1 LIGANMPSVLSEISF
16 LSNPTDETLLKKGE
30 HRNRVV
36 EGLYHGIEK
45 YLQNLNS
52 LSFNATKPEALR

>member
-1 LIGANMPSVLSEISF
+1 MLSEISF
-16 LSNPTDETLLKKGE
+16 ISNPTDETLLKKGE

-52 LSFNATKPEALR
+52 LSFNTTKSDILR